1 MTAEDIDAQ
10 ERAAFVKWRQ
20 ELAKLEEEE
29 GLVLTPFEKN
39 LEVWR
44 QLWRVLERSHTV
56 VQVSHRATAT
66 ATLHKMLP
74 FIDKP
79 PICIWL
85 RAKTNFR
92 CR

>member
-20 ELAKLEEEE
+20 ALARLEEDEN
-29 GLVLTPFEKN
+29 LVLTPFEKN

-56 VQVSHRATAT
+56 IQVCKPTPPPLFPQAPPSFPSSP
-66 ATLHKMLP
+66 LLP
-74 FIDKP
+74 NPGFNVK
-79 PICIWL
+79 L
-85 RAKTNFR
+85 VH
-92 CR
+92 